1 MSTAKF
7 DKPSVRELRLAMDR
21 ALEQVGR
28 DFGIKISTGNATFS
42 ADEVTFKVK
51 GNTIGDDGTIR
62 TKEANAW
69 ELRKASLGLDHLSIG
84 DSVQLQGKTFTI
96 EGYNTRARSNPVN
109 ITDDTGRT
117 YKCSVQLLKQ
127 YN

>member
-51 GNTIGDDGTIR
+51 GKHHR
-62 TKEANAW
+62 
-69 ELRKASLGLDHLSIG
+69 
-84 DSVQLQGKTFTI
+84 
-96 EGYNTRARSNPVN
+96 
-109 ITDDTGRT
+109 
-117 YKCSVQLLKQ
+117 
-127 YN
+127 